1 MYTQIDF
8 LESINSFLKTETS
21 GALMISGAWG
31 SGKTYYIDH
40 TLQEA
45 LLQKEKY
52 PIKISL
58 FGLSNL
64 DDFERRITELYLQ
77 TYGEEQL
84 MPIAEKDKKVFSRLA
99 NYFSKIRLSRGTPS
113 IQSVADMVP
122 FVGQFVDV
130 SRIIDAYTALCTKRL
145 PKDSIVLILDDLER
159 AVVTIEPHLLL
170 GIINDLV
177 ETKKYKVI
185 VIAND
190 SYFNKAADNYLDFK
204 EKVIER
210 TLLFPPDIITVY
222 KSLVAHYREG
232 FSTLMSGAPYINIID
247 PEAIINKR
255 SKDLQEN
262 LSNIR
267 ILKYSIA
274 LFAKIYDSLIDV
286 IESTPDDSVLKEFL
300 LSIWAL
306 TVGLSIEYKR
316 NHITYLDR
324 DAFIDAAAIES
335 FVVDIADNEPSL
347 FDNQESDDGQ
357 EEKEKAVEIIRAI
370 FKKYIERHSL
380 PLIQSVQVFD
390 LVTAGISIDKIIM
403 TKYWDEYRLNLE
415 RQKENPA
422 ISLLNR
428 FIMSIWTFTN
438 EEFPHQLLQ
447 LAEYT
452 RQGAFPDDVSYVNA
466 ATFLQHYALTIE
478 KSQEE
483 IQAIITAGIDKHY
496 ENVVKL
502 SPISKSNLD
511 VISSEIPAISRWVV
525 DYLKTKVDEQADKE
539 KNEDIQDV
547 ILQFKEDLPALAKRL
562 SPNLSSQTTP
572 DFFTFPILSKIPEEV
587 IVEKLKTVQP
597 NEVIA
602 ISSILD
608 SRFIKRN
615 TTVPFEE
622 EAGFILC
629 IQKGIEARDKG
640 DKSLSSFLIEDDVI
654 PMLGKLIAT
663 PSSTEGQGSTT
674 TD

>member
-204 EKVIER
+204 E
-210 TLLFPPDIITVY
+210 
-222 KSLVAHYREG
+222 
-232 FSTLMSGAPYINIID
+232 
-247 PEAIINKR
+247 
-255 SKDLQEN
+255 
-262 LSNIR
+262 
-267 ILKYSIA
+267 
-274 LFAKIYDSLIDV
+274 
-286 IESTPDDSVLKEFL
+286 
-300 LSIWAL
+300 
-306 TVGLSIEYKR
+306 
-316 NHITYLDR
+316 
-324 DAFIDAAAIES
+324 
-335 FVVDIADNEPSL
+335 
-347 FDNQESDDGQ
+347 
-357 EEKEKAVEIIRAI
+357 
-370 FKKYIERHSL
+370 
-380 PLIQSVQVFD
+380 
-390 LVTAGISIDKIIM
+390 
-403 TKYWDEYRLNLE
+403 
-415 RQKENPA
+415 
-422 ISLLNR
+422 
-428 FIMSIWTFTN
+428 
-438 EEFPHQLLQ
+438 
-447 LAEYT
+447 
-452 RQGAFPDDVSYVNA
+452 
-466 ATFLQHYALTIE
+466 
-478 KSQEE
+478 
-483 IQAIITAGIDKHY
+483 
-496 ENVVKL
+496 
-502 SPISKSNLD
+502 
-511 VISSEIPAISRWVV
+511 
-525 DYLKTKVDEQADKE
+525 
-539 KNEDIQDV
+539 
-547 ILQFKEDLPALAKRL
+547 
-562 SPNLSSQTTP
+562 
-572 DFFTFPILSKIPEEV
+572 
-587 IVEKLKTVQP
+587 
-597 NEVIA
+597 
-602 ISSILD
+602 
-608 SRFIKRN
+608 
-615 TTVPFEE
+615 
-622 EAGFILC
+622 
-629 IQKGIEARDKG
+629 
-640 DKSLSSFLIEDDVI
+640 
-654 PMLGKLIAT
+654 
-663 PSSTEGQGSTT
+663 
-674 TD
+674 